1 MVRFRWESDC
11 VGVRVLHQFSQRRS
25 SSSVSTTECM
35 SVRFSS
41 SELSILLSIQQIV
54 HKRWKKTEHKRIE
67 SIACVAL
74 DICASIFR
82 FLPSHDFFPNSS
94 TFSLLFVVFFRV
106 FLAYYF
112 VIIIV
117 FDRLF
122 NRGAHNSFPRRSLF
136 ISFETHVPCSLTN
149 ILLRLFVCVSQ
160 SIENWF
166 AHHCHQ
172 CTVIFS
178 SITRKR
184 WNGMAWYDVT

>member
-1 MVRFRWESDC
+1 
-11 VGVRVLHQFSQRRS
+11 
-25 SSSVSTTECM
+25 M

-94 TFSLLFVVFFRV
+94 TFSLLFVVFFMF

-122 NRGAHNSFPRRSLF
+122 NRGAHISFPRRSLF
-136 ISFETHVPCSLTN
+136 IPFETHVPSSLTN

-178 SITRKR
+178 YGMVRCDVVHLWREFCLAQKHLFKLTHTRSRSCSRIHAKVLAPS
-184 WNGMAWYDVT
+184 MDHM